1 MYIIDITSFILFLS
15 IQYYLNQSLDYGYD
29 SVTSVDLGEILIGNK
44 AIEGEDWDINS
55 GTGKE

>member
-1 MYIIDITSFILFLS
+1 VKF
-15 IQYYLNQSLDYGYD
+15 SL
-29 SVTSVDLGEILIGNK
+29 LIGNK